1 MKRLFLF
8 IFIFVLCFGQLSAQK
23 QSKAKNKVKFVVA
36 EKTPQQKLY
45 EELLP
50 ATAKVLFIDS
60 IVVDKADF
68 LNKIN
73 LPDNLGKLVEDN
85 KKVCYTNE
93 FANTT
98 IYAEGDTVSGRHLYI
113 AHKYGNKWEE
123 PQIITELQNKFPDY
137 PFLMTDGVTLY
148 FSAEGE
154 GSVGGKD
161 IFRTIFNTDESHFYE
176 ATNMGLPYNSPA
188 NEYMMAIS
196 DYDNIG
202 WLVSDRYQPEGK
214 VCVYLFEPSAQRK
227 TFAED
232 TDEETLNKFAKLES
246 IKSTWQFGNREAA
259 LTRFT
264 TLQNREN
271 AKDDNTKMASQDNPS
286 DNQNNTNSN
295 PVENP
300 GDTGKGTN
308 PEPPSIFT
316 VEQLPMFQ
324 ACKGLSR
331 AEQKACF
338 DEQLAKAIV
347 KHLVYPED
355 DLEEGKQGVA
365 QVEFIIDE
373 NGAITNVVALN
384 NKRATSDMQKAAEKA
399 VKRIPK
405 LIPAK
410 QGDKPVRIKY
420 SIPVVFKIR

>member
-23 QSKAKNKVKFVVA
+23 QSKAKNKVKVVVA

-60 IVVDKADF
+60 IVVEKTDF

-73 LPDNLGKLVEDN
+73 LPDNLGKLVEYN

-98 IYAEGDTVSGRHLYI
+98 IYAEGDTLSGRHLYI
-113 AHKYGNKWEE
+113 VHKYGNKWEE
-123 PQIITELQNKFPDY
+123 RQIITELQNKFPDY

-214 VCVYLFEPSAQRK
+214 VCIYLFEPSAQRN
-227 TFAED
+227 TFEED
-232 TDEETLNKFAKLES
+232 TDEETLKKFAKLES

-259 LTRFT
+259 LTRVT
-264 TLQNREN
+264 ALQNREN
-271 AKDDNTKMASQDNPS
+271 AKDDNTKMEFVVNDQKTYTSLSDFKTQNAKKLYQELLKDKEKLSQLKSLLESARENYS
-286 DNQNNTNSN
+286 QSAKTKQFEIGRQIVNLENEINTI
-295 PVENP
+295 E
-300 GDTGKGTN
+300 TN
-308 PEPPSIFT
+308 THNKEKEIR
-316 VEQLPMFQ
+316 
-324 ACKGLSR
+324 K
-331 AEQKACF
+331 
-338 DEQLAKAIV
+338 
-347 KHLVYPED
+347 
-355 DLEEGKQGVA
+355 LETK
-365 QVEFIIDE
+365 
-373 NGAITNVVALN
+373 
-384 NKRATSDMQKAAEKA
+384 
-399 VKRIPK
+399 
-405 LIPAK
+405 
-410 QGDKPVRIKY
+410 
-420 SIPVVFKIR
+420 

>member
-1 MKRLFLF
+1 MKTNVDFPKR
-8 IFIFVLCFGQLSAQK
+8 
-23 QSKAKNKVKFVVA
+23 AKNSFIYFQVG
-36 EKTPQQKLY
+36 LI
-45 EELLP
+45 
-50 ATAKVLFIDS
+50 ATMLVVLFILEFS
-60 IVVDKADF
+60 F
-68 LNKIN
+68 ENKN
-73 LPDNLGKLVEDN
+73 YKSKHN
-85 KKVCYTNE
+85 
-93 FANTT
+93 F
-98 IYAEGDTVSGRHLYI
+98 
-113 AHKYGNKWEE
+113 
-123 PQIITELQNKFPDY
+123 
-137 PFLMTDGVTLY
+137 
-148 FSAEGE
+148 
-154 GSVGGKD
+154 
-161 IFRTIFNTDESHFYE
+161 TDEIPQEVAFVYNPAPVTKPQTTTKPLVVKVPKVAHVFK
-176 ATNMGLPYNSPA
+176 AT
-188 NEYMMAIS
+188 
-196 DYDNIG
+196 
-202 WLVSDRYQPEGK
+202 K
-214 VCVYLFEPSAQRK
+214 VEPK
-227 TFAED
+227 KE
-232 TDEETLNKFAKLES
+232 
-246 IKSTWQFGNREAA
+246 
-259 LTRFT
+259 
-264 TLQNREN
+264 
-271 AKDDNTKMASQDNPS
+271 DDNTKMASQDNPS

-338 DEQLAKAIV
+338 DEQLAKTIV